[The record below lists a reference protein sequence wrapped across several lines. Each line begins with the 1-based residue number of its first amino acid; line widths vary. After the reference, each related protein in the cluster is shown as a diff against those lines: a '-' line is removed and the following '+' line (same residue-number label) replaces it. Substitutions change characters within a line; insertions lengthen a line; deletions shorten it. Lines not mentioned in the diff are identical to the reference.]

1 MEDREASPLLVLP
14 SATPSET
21 SPSKPMPE
29 LSADNINLPE
39 WDNRLDAVSWF
50 IHLRQVVRNLM
61 YRYGATI
68 QRVLQIFEENDAEE
82 YAYYKRLKS
91 HLRTTW
97 IRWKEFIGT
106 KTISTTFLM
115 SSVIYDNL
123 GQVTNWMRTPP
134 SAPRRSGRE
143 MAELRSIIQD
153 IVVEMARV
161 SGRVSD
167 AAARLEDVSNGY
179 PVATFAGLP
188 APTTLTPAEEI
199 RVDTVTYN
207 LEKTIENVPPT
218 TEVALD
224 VEDDAESIDE
234 TTS

>member
-1 MEDREASPLLVLP
+1 
-14 SATPSET
+14 
-21 SPSKPMPE
+21 
-29 LSADNINLPE
+29 
-39 WDNRLDAVSWF
+39 
-50 IHLRQVVRNLM
+50 
-61 YRYGATI
+61 
-68 QRVLQIFEENDAEE
+68 
-82 YAYYKRLKS
+82 
-91 HLRTTW
+91 
-97 IRWKEFIGT
+97 
-106 KTISTTFLM
+106 
-115 SSVIYDNL
+115 
-123 GQVTNWMRTPP
+123 MRTPP

-234 TTS
+234 NDKLIIESGVRGEETLEEHGFDPIWTSWGGYPGKIPDEISECIDEHGKSI